1 MKTYI
6 FAAATALIAS
16 GAYAQDA
23 YITQMG
29 SDNAAANYSEYTQG
43 PSNRDNLQV
52 ISQSGN
58 NLQSA
63 NFTRGSGSTA
73 MNYQINTGNP
83 PGSSMN
89 SLIYQNADGS
99 GMGDNMAVAVQDNTG
114 FGGNNRTFTSQII
127 QEGNGNV
134 GVNWNQTYGT
144 AMANQSIGSIGT
156 PGITINPAATSV
168 PMPVLSTTTLPFGST
183 ISIP

>member
-1 MKTYI
+1 MKSII
-6 FAAATALIAS
+6 FATATTLIAS

-29 SDNAAANYSEYTQG
+29 SNNAAANYSEYTQG
-43 PSNRDNLQV
+43 PVDNLQV
-52 ISQSGN
+52 ISQSGD

-63 NFTRGSGSTA
+63 NFTHGSASTA

-83 PGSSMN
+83 SGSSMN
-89 SLIYQNADGS
+89 SLIYQNAAGGGNGS
-99 GMGDNMAVAVQDNTG
+99 GDNTAVAVQDNTG

-127 QEGNGNV
+127 QEGTGNV
-134 GVNWNQTYGT
+134 GVNWSQTSAT

-156 PGITINPAATSV
+156 PGITINPAASSV